1 LNRKPE
7 YRAPVRPSGNQK
19 RFWRDPERRAGLN
32 IILSLPCGA
41 QKGQNPAHELPRNEI
56 AILVTLFAMA
66 VALADDFKTT
76 NGKEYK
82 DATVTH
88 VEPDGIVIKTK
99 SGISKIYFLELP
111 QEVQQK
117 FNYDPQTAAAY
128 SAQQVAALA
137 ATQNQAQRQQP
148 AAGPNVPNGGEIQ
161 ATVNAIHG
169 LQGRLAQIQSDEAM
183 LEQRIH
189 EMERWHLGRLE
200 RADLENLRRQLVDLR
215 HEEREVKSQL
225 NQLQKAQR

>member
-1 LNRKPE
+1 VASDDTESTRMNP
-7 YRAPVRPSGNQK
+7 QK
-19 RFWRDPERRAGLN
+19 TT
-32 IILSLPCGA
+32 
-41 QKGQNPAHELPRNEI
+41 I
-56 AILVTLFAMA
+56 AILAALSLSL
-66 VALADDFKTT
+66 ALADDFKTI

-82 DATVTH
+82 DATVTR
-88 VEPDGIVIKTK
+88 VEPDGIFVKTK
-99 SGISKIYFLELP
+99 TGISKIYFLELP

-128 SAQQVAALA
+128 SAQQAAALA

-148 AAGPNVPNGGEIQ
+148 VAGPNVPNVGEIQ
-161 ATVNAIHG
+161 ATVNAFHG

-189 EMERWHLGRLE
+189 EMERWHLGRLG
-200 RADLENLRRQLVDLR
+200 RADLENLRRQLADLR
-215 HEEREVKSQL
+215 HEEREIKSQL